1 MTKIEAYDELYEIIK
16 KFSPM
21 CEDDID
27 DTLYNQ
33 MTFQDI
39 RDAIIEI
46 NDTLALMKEIIGEV
60 KEND

>member
-1 MTKIEAYDELYEIIK
+1 MTKIEAYDELYKIIK

-27 DTLYNQ
+27 NALYNQ